1 MKILVVD
8 DMTSMRHVMLNLLRS
23 IGYTNLEEATNGWQ
37 AYQMVKRN
45 RYDVLITD
53 LNMPKMDG
61 RELLKEIRADHE
73 LCTLPVMIV
82 TCEQDKDK
90 VKELIR
96 LGVSGFVVKPFN
108 GITLQKQIQRIE
120 RQKNALA
127 QRETASP

>member
-1 MKILVVD
+1 
-8 DMTSMRHVMLNLLRS
+8 
-23 IGYTNLEEATNGWQ
+23 
-37 AYQMVKRN
+37 
-45 RYDVLITD
+45 
-53 LNMPKMDG
+53 MPKMDG